1 MSTTAVFATPL
12 GRRRP
17 TAHRRPTAMPVSPL
31 PLPERLWEHLVVLG
45 PLCLVPL
52 AGSPADSLLLTLVF
66 ALLVGADIALASAS
80 LLARQWTLAAMLG
93 AALWL
98 ATAPVLGTGA
108 MVTFG
113 LFLVVRCIERQ
124 VPETNWPARLGLGA
138 LATALIV
145 DLSLVTLA
153 LERSVVW
160 LALGAA
166 IGTAFAANR
175 MLLTPGN
182 ALQGATVN
190 FDAATADRRHV
201 WLEAVL
207 MTALVLVLA
216 FYGALLA
223 SEPALVAPAV
233 AGGYL
238 TVPIIALA
246 VLRLAMLTLTGGRR
260 RGVDPLAA
268 LLLAGW
274 ALTAANLFGHA

>member
-1 MSTTAVFATPL
+1 
-12 GRRRP
+12 
-17 TAHRRPTAMPVSPL
+17 
-31 PLPERLWEHLVVLG
+31 
-45 PLCLVPL
+45 
-52 AGSPADSLLLTLVF
+52 
-66 ALLVGADIALASAS
+66 
-80 LLARQWTLAAMLG
+80 
-93 AALWL
+93 
-98 ATAPVLGTGA
+98 
-108 MVTFG
+108 
-113 LFLVVRCIERQ
+113 VVRCIERQ

-190 FDAATADRRHV
+190 FDAATADRRRV

-246 VLRLAMLTLTGGRR
+246 VLRLAMLALTGGRR